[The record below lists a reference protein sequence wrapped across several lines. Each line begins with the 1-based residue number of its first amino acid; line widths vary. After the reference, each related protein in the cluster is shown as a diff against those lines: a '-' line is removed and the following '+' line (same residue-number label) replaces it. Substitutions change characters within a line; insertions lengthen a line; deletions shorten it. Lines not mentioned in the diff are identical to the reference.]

1 MNIYAILN
9 SIHRTLGRSKLATR
23 FAIYL
28 RNQCR
33 CVIFY
38 HLIETPEHDENG
50 ESFLIQKLGDNVN
63 TFIDVGANVGDWA
76 ELVLKNSPHI
86 KSALLFEPADSA
98 FTELYD
104 RFQNTANIK
113 IIKQPVS
120 DQPGEMSFFE
130 EPDAGKTSS
139 LVKGY
144 SNASA
149 LEKKFMATT
158 IDDEAKKHELQIINL
173 LKIDAEGY
181 DFYVLRG
188 STALLSDQRI
198 EVIQFEYN
206 DSWVLSGCTLYA
218 AMKFL
223 ESFGYQVFLLKSNG
237 LYKLNYELYGE
248 FFHYANFVAI
258 SSKKFPELQ
267 HLVVGS
273 I

>member
-1 MNIYAILN
+1 MNIHAILN
-9 SIHRTLGRSKLATR
+9 SIHRTLGKSDLATR
-23 FAIYL
+23 LAIYL

-38 HLIETPEHDENG
+38 HLIETPEHNENG
-50 ESFLIQKLGDNVN
+50 ELFLIQNLGSNIN
-63 TFIDVGANVGDWA
+63 TFVDVGANIGDWTD
-76 ELVLKNSPHI
+76 LVLKNSPHI

-98 FTELYD
+98 FEKLYN
-104 RFQNTANIK
+104 RFQDAQFVK
-113 IIKQPVS
+113 VIKQPVS
-120 DQPGEMSFFE
+120 EQPGEMSFFE

-144 SNASA
+144 SNPSA
-149 LEKKFMATT
+149 FEKKLIVTT
-158 IDDEAKKHELQIINL
+158 IDDEAKKYALPIINL

-181 DFYVLRG
+181 DFYVMRG
-188 STALLSDQRI
+188 ATELLANQRI

-223 ESFGYQVFLLKSNG
+223 ESFAYQVFLLKANG
-237 LYKLNYELYGE
+237 LYRLNYELYGE

-258 SSKKFPELQ
+258 SSQAFPSLQ